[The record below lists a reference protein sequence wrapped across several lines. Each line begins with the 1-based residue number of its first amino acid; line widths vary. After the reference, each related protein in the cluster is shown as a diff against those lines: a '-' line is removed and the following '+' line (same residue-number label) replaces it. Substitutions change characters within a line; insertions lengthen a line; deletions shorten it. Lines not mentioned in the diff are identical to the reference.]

1 MYNSR
6 ILRSNDYLYFYGGIK
21 MDYKTILNLIVKKY
35 KEILDDNLVG
45 IYVHGSIAFN
55 CFNWNKSDIDFLV
68 VVNKKLSKNEK
79 LSMLEILE
87 ALRVQSPPKGLEM
100 SVVLKEH
107 CVNFKYP
114 TPYELH
120 FSKDWLEQYLANPLL
135 LCDGSLKTDRDLA
148 AHFTV
153 IRHVGITLYGA
164 PIRDVFGEVP
174 KEYYIDSI
182 KNDVENARIEIIKNP
197 IYIILN
203 LCRVVAYIKDNLII
217 SKEQGG
223 IWGLNNLPNEYSDI
237 INQALNSYRSCEKME
252 INETEAQKFC
262 NYMLA
267 QIF

>member
-1 MYNSR
+1 M
-6 ILRSNDYLYFYGGIK
+6 
-21 MDYKTILNLIVKKY
+21 
-35 KEILDDNLVG
+35 
-45 IYVHGSIAFN
+45 
-55 CFNWNKSDIDFLV
+55 
-68 VVNKKLSKNEK
+68 
-79 LSMLEILE
+79 
-87 ALRVQSPPKGLEM
+87 
-100 SVVLKEH
+100 
-107 CVNFKYP
+107 
-114 TPYELH
+114 
-120 FSKDWLEQYLANPLL
+120 
-135 LCDGSLKTDRDLA
+135 
-148 AHFTV
+148 
-153 IRHVGITLYGA
+153 GITLYGA